1 MASRVVGF
9 FSLVM
14 HSFQAQIW
22 VFETKQGF
30 SASDTL
36 LFGGLSEEGLSEKNK

>member
-1 MASRVVGF
+1 
-9 FSLVM
+9 M

-22 VFETKQGF
+22 VFGTKQGF

-36 LFGGLSEEGLSEKNK
+36 LFGGLSEEGLSEKINEMPFRKN